1 LEGLEISEV
10 MLSEVAKNNK
20 SMRIDSAYFAKESE
34 AIDRALKKSSHFFL
48 KKAEVVSGPFG
59 STLKSHSYLQE
70 GVPFVRVQNIKG
82 GFEIQKN
89 EIVYISEKDNDTL
102 KNSQLVVDDLVLSKV
117 GNTIGYYARVDEELE
132 RCNISE
138 NNIGIKL
145 SSYYVARRHYIL
157 TFLNS
162 SYGKT
167 LTLRKVSG
175 NAQPKLNV
183 SDINDIPIPQRSEI
197 FESQIS
203 FLIIESLKIKH
214 RSITIYTQAESL
226 LLKSLSL
233 DHPPLEGGSKSQL
246 AGDSGRGCNLKTNSN
261 FNSIKKFPDP
271 SPNASHSTLPQGEGD
286 LLCAASQTRAQGEGN
301 SSQYC
306 YNTSINIKS
315 FKDSFLTTGRLDAEY
330 YQPKYEEVIAH
341 IKSQPHAKLSELV
354 AIKKSIE
361 PGSDEYSENDEGLP
375 FLRVADYNKFGIT
388 EPQKKLKTS
397 FVIENQ
403 SKLDSL
409 MPKAET
415 VLFSKDGSVGEAYC
429 LSKDSNFIT
438 SGAIL
443 HLCVLDKKK
452 VLPDYLTLALNSK
465 LVRMQAERDAGGSII
480 LHWRVSEIE
489 EVLIPIIDPKTQS
502 QISLLIQESFAL
514 KSKSEKLLELAKKA
528 VEMAIEESEEKAIKF
543 INQQAYSN

>member
-1 LEGLEISEV
+1 MLEGLEISEV
-10 MLSEVAKNNK
+10 MLSSVANNNK
-20 SMRIDSAYFAKESE
+20 SLRIDSTYFVKESE

-89 EIVYISEKDNDTL
+89 EIVYISEKDNDAL

-157 TFLNS
+157 AFLNS

-167 LTLRKVSG
+167 LTLRKISG

-203 FLIIESLKIKH
+203 FLIIESREIKH
-214 RSITIYTQAESL
+214 RSIAIYAQAEAL
-226 LLKSLSL
+226 LLKSLGL
-233 DHPPLEGGSKSQL
+233 NHPPLEGGSKSQL
-246 AGDSGRGCNLKTNSN
+246 AGDSGRGFNLKTNSN
-261 FNSIKKFPDP
+261 FNSIKKFSDP
-271 SPNASHSTLPQGEGD
+271 SPNASHSTLP
-286 LLCAASQTRAQGEGN
+286 QGEGN

-315 FKDSFLTTGRLDAEY
+315 FKDSFATTSRLDAEY
-330 YQPKYEEVIAH
+330 YQPKYENYQNHVFSYQEGWSPLEKVCDLKDKNYSPNDEKFYQYIELADINKSGGITGFSKELGKDLPSRARRKVNAGDVLISSIEGSLSSCAIVGKEFENSLCSTGFYV
-341 IKSQPHAKLSELV
+341 IKSDKINSETL
-354 AIKKSIE
+354 
-361 PGSDEYSENDEGLP
+361 L
-375 FLRVADYNKFGIT
+375 
-388 EPQKKLKTS
+388 
-397 FVIENQ
+397 
-403 SKLDSL
+403 
-409 MPKAET
+409 
-415 VLFSKDGSVGEAYC
+415 VLFKSDLMQNILKQSCSGTILTAINKDEF
-429 LSKDSNFIT
+429 LKIP
-438 SGAIL
+438 
-443 HLCVLDKKK
+443 
-452 VLPDYLTLALNSK
+452 LP
-465 LVRMQAERDAGGSII
+465 
-480 LHWRVSEIE
+480 
-489 EVLIPIIDPKTQS
+489 LINPKTQS

-528 VEMAIEESEEKAIKF
+528 VEMAIEESEEGAMKF
-543 INQQAYSN
+543 INQQFYSN